1 MSELIDALNQ
11 LQKEKNIEKEVI
23 MQAIED
29 SLVAACK
36 QRFRKECHREGKY
49 GQRRPEISLSFVEKT
64 VVEEV
69 EGLRHGDQSGRREDA
84 GYPLRAGETLSTS
97 R

>member
-29 SLVAACK
+29 SLVAACNRDFGK
-36 QRFRKECHREGKY
+36 NAIVKVNMDRETGGYLCLCGKDSS
-49 GQRRPEISLSFVEKT
+49 GRGGR
-64 VVEEV
+64 
-69 EGLRHGDQSGRREDA
+69 LRHGVWKTRRC
-84 GYPLRAGETLSTS
+84 GISITSWETLSTS